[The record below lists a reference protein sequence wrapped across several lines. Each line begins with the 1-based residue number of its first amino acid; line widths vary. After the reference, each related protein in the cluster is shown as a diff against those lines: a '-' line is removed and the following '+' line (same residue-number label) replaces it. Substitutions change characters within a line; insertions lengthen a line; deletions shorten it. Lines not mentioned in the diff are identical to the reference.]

1 MQSLN
6 MRFLLLYK
14 NMVINFYILLI
25 QVWNYIKL
33 SITLLIFV
41 YNVEY
46 IFIYLYQLDRDIFI
60 LFFYNWI
67 NLSI

>member
-46 IFIYLYQLDRDIFI
+46 IFIYLYRLDRDIFI